1 MGTRRSPAY
10 QKMTNASGNQ
20 GEPRSF
26 FTTLHAESRIAKLM
40 TNQRIR
46 PPIPISTT
54 RVPKPLSTP
63 TAGRGA
69 GKEAPPNFGSTPKQ
83 GDPNSGAPN
92 PPPPTE
98 GATKIIN
105 QEIPLSVFSVTPP
118 TAPRTSP

>member
-40 TNQRIR
+40 TNQSIR

-63 TAGRGA
+63 TAGGGGVEESGENFRFLRTP
-69 GKEAPPNFGSTPKQ
+69 GKAQLYSSNHS
-83 GDPNSGAPN
+83 D
-92 PPPPTE
+92 
-98 GATKIIN
+98 
-105 QEIPLSVFSVTPP
+105 LRR
-118 TAPRTSP
+118 APRTDYKRSKSITGFAVDPGSTAE